1 MSQNYDRLD
10 HTFKVLI
17 LSFSLILSFFMGAQ
31 CSEKRLL
38 KGIEERVDTLFV
50 HDTITH
56 YEPIKE
62 ERIVI
67 RKEFVPVVQQDT
79 IWQHETL
86 YVALD
91 REQVIW
97 QDSLARVYASG
108 INPKIDSV
116 QHYISERVIYKEIVV
131 PKVKKTRWG
140 IGVHAGYGVQFGKEI
155 TAAPYVGVGVS
166 YNILTW

>member
-1 MSQNYDRLD
+1 MYQKEDRLE
-10 HTFKVLI
+10 FLIRVLI
-17 LSFSLILSFFMGAQ
+17 VSFSLVISFLCGAQ
-31 CSEKRLL
+31 CSKNRLL
-38 KGIEERVDTLFV
+38 KDIEERVDTLYIF
-50 HDTITH
+50 DTITQ
-56 YEPIKE
+56 YEPILE
-62 ERIVI
+62 ERVTI

-79 IWQHETL
+79 IWQHDTL

-97 QDSLARVYASG
+97 QYSLARLYASG
-108 INPKIDSV
+108 IYPKIDSV